1 VEDLKREVDNTR
13 TIIALQGLEELKE
26 SFSEAGLSDDQ
37 WKSFEMVF
45 KGDVDSIL
53 TARTEAISHQIKAI
67 IAGSGESSDM
77 AEPPEKWPQ
86 EILSAE
92 RDKAKAQVG
101 LDGKKQLRYDHLQLQ
116 LSAEGKLQQKSDE
129 ELANAKGA
137 DARRIALVERRRKLY
152 VEVFQSFLDEKQV
165 LEELYDPIQNTLKD
179 ATGALKR
186 LRLSVSREID
196 LAKWINM
203 TSVESAEKRLLDLRK
218 ESELRGHGA

>member
-1 VEDLKREVDNTR
+1 
-13 TIIALQGLEELKE
+13 
-26 SFSEAGLSDDQ
+26 
-37 WKSFEMVF
+37 
-45 KGDVDSIL
+45 
-53 TARTEAISHQIKAI
+53 
-67 IAGSGESSDM
+67 
-77 AEPPEKWPQ
+77 
-86 EILSAE
+86 
-92 RDKAKAQVG
+92 
-101 LDGKKQLRYDHLQLQ
+101 
-116 LSAEGKLQQKSDE
+116 LQQKSDE

>member
-101 LDGKKQLRYDHLQLQ
+101 LDGK
-116 LSAEGKLQQKSDE
+116 
-129 ELANAKGA
+129 N
-137 DARRIALVERRRKLY
+137 
-152 VEVFQSFLDEKQV
+152 SF
-165 LEELYDPIQNTLKD
+165 
-179 ATGALKR
+179 ATIICSYSYQPR
-186 LRLSVSREID
+186 ENCSRN
-196 LAKWINM
+196 LTRSWP
-203 TSVESAEKRLLDLRK
+203 T
-218 ESELRGHGA
+218 LRGRTRAE